1 MNYYLSAVDSLMR
14 HPADGPSIGLILCK
28 FHDRVKAEYALR
40 DIAKPIGV
48 AEWQTK
54 LVQSL
59 PEPLK
64 GSLPSI
70 EELEAELGKGEAP

>member
-1 MNYYLSAVDSLMR
+1 ML
-14 HPADGPSIGLILCK
+14 LCK
-28 FHDRVKAEYALR
+28 TRDRIKAEYALG
-40 DIAKPIGV
+40 DLAKPIGV

-70 EELEAELGKGEAP
+70 EEIETELGNQDG

>member
-1 MNYYLSAVDSLMR
+1 MR
-14 HPADGPSIGLILCK
+14 HTSDSPTIGLILCK
-28 FHDRVKAEYALR
+28 TRDRITAEYALR
-40 DIAKPIGV
+40 DITKPIGV

-59 PEPLK
+59 PDPLK

-70 EELEAELGKGEAP
+70 EELEAELGSEEPR